1 MDAYAV
7 RHEIPSVQ
15 DYCYLRKATGLSGKA
30 ATAAAVGLPN
40 SLFAVQIQYT
50 QPPPHHSSRC
60 STPSSDDSSL
70 SLPDDADTDASSA
83 TSGDS
88 ASGEPLCIGMARVIG
103 DGGLWFQIVDV
114 AVHPAH
120 QGHGLGIRLMKE
132 VEDWLVANVPQSGRV
147 GLVAESKAQSL
158 YEKFAFRD
166 SAPGSVMMA
175 RTY

>member
-40 SLFAVQIQYT
+40 SLFAVQI
-50 QPPPHHSSRC
+50 H
-60 STPSSDDSSL
+60 
-70 SLPDDADTDASSA
+70 
-83 TSGDS
+83 
-88 ASGEPLCIGMARVIG
+88 GEPLCIGMARVIG

-175 RTY
+175 